1 MRVSLLTSASAELMM
16 NDNQH
21 HHLTAGPADLRR
33 SYTKLDFTV
42 NNANCSRERNSCS
55 RQTPQHHRHN
65 QVRDTGIRRRSNAMP
80 SNRGKP
86 TMEIYRP
93 PNVRSD
99 VLQNGLSANP
109 NPRLNVHAKEFTMKQ
124 GELSNSRSAVIVP
137 GTLNNRDLNHTQA
150 SHHALQQSKSSCNI
164 LHPLQH
170 SKSSGNVLH
179 TLRQSCSSGS
189 ILQGP
194 RVHFQL
200 DTEDSEQQILDLVTP
215 PVKVP
220 VSAGMRSPMKSYSTA
235 EIKSTIGLSNDVNK
249 MHGAHDVELAE
260 QSEVHVVMGLRSVH
274 LPMSTPLPSLKRSRS
289 LGAADMAARQHAHV
303 MEAPELGNFSPEVQ
317 TVISK
322 AIADPNKVSA
332 RSLMDLV
339 RQIMERAISSV
350 YFALPAA
357 KLCITIIEKETKE
370 TFLESLLNLCQQ
382 WYQERD
388 RVLKNG
394 SNIGAS
400 PVPHFCAFMQFLNE
414 MYCELK
420 RRQLQLKTQY
430 DGVPPGL
437 VLLTLVYKCCLDC
450 LKPPSSQG
458 ETDSLFFV
466 LTSIGRDLENE
477 LPTHIP
483 LLLASVRDA
492 FLEPAAVPAIKKTLL
507 QLIELHASRWQLPAR
522 AVMYYTAH

>member
-1 MRVSLLTSASAELMM
+1 MG
-16 NDNQH
+16 DNQH
-21 HHLTAGPADLRR
+21 LTTGPASDLRR

-42 NNANCSRERNSCS
+42 NNVTCGRERNNYM
-55 RQTPQHHRHN
+55 RQAVQYHHH
-65 QVRDTGIRRRSNAMP
+65 QARDAGGRRRNAMP

-93 PNVRSD
+93 PNVRTD
-99 VLQNGLSANP
+99 ALQNGLSTNS

-124 GELSNSRSAVIVP
+124 GDLSTSRSAVNVP
-137 GTLNNRDLNHTQA
+137 GALNNRD
-150 SHHALQQSKSSCNI
+150 SHPIREAHHVLQQSKSSGNI

-179 TLRQSCSSGS
+179 TLQQSCSSGN

-200 DTEDSEQQILDLVTP
+200 DERDSHQQTLEMAIT
-215 PVKVP
+215 PVKVHP
-220 VSAGMRSPMKSYSTA
+220 PTGVRVPLKSYSTTEMKTA
-235 EIKSTIGLSNDVNK
+235 IGLTNVA
-249 MHGAHDVELAE
+249 HGVEVLGHNE
-260 QSEVHVVMGLRSVH
+260 GHVVSGLRSVH
-274 LPMSTPLPSLKRSRS
+274 LPISTPLSSLKRSRS
-289 LGAADMAARQHAHV
+289 LGAADMASKQQGPAV
-303 MEAPELGNFSPEVQ
+303 EAPELGNFSLEMQ
-317 TVISK
+317 ETISK
-322 AIADPNKVSA
+322 AVEDPNKVSA

-339 RQIMERAISSV
+339 CQIMERAVSSV
-350 YFALPAA
+350 CFALPAA

-370 TFLESLLNLCQQ
+370 TFLESLLNLSQQ
-382 WYQERD
+382 WYQDRD

-394 SNIGAS
+394 PSSGAS
-400 PVPHFCAFMQFLNE
+400 PSPRFCAFMQFLNE

-437 VLLTLVYKCCLDC
+437 VLLTLVFKCCLDC
-450 LKPPSSQG
+450 LKPPNSQG

-477 LPTHIP
+477 LPGQIP

-492 FLEPAAVPAIKKTLL
+492 FLKTAAMPMIKKTLL
-507 QLIELHASRWQLPAR
+507 QLIELHASRWQLPAP
-522 AVMYYTAH
+522 AVMYYTTH

>member
-1 MRVSLLTSASAELMM
+1 MKVSVLPSTTAVM

-21 HHLTAGPADLRR
+21 HHFTGPPDLRR

-42 NNANCSRERNSCS
+42 NSPNSGRERNSYV
-55 RQTPQHHRHN
+55 RQTSQQHHH
-65 QVRDTGIRRRSNAMP
+65 QVRETGSRRRNNAMP

-93 PNVRSD
+93 PNVRTD
-99 VLQNGLSANP
+99 LLQNGLSTNS

-124 GELSNSRSAVIVP
+124 GDLSTSRSAVNIP
-137 GTLNNRDLNHTQA
+137 GTLNNRD
-150 SHHALQQSKSSCNI
+150 SHQIRAAQHALQQSKSICNI
-164 LHPLQH
+164 MHPLQH

-179 TLRQSCSSGS
+179 TLQQSCSSGN

-200 DTEDSEQQILDLVTP
+200 DTGDAEQQISEMVTP
-215 PVKVP
+215 PVKAVLP
-220 VSAGMRSPMKSYSTA
+220 TSMKSPLKSYSTTEMKTA
-235 EIKSTIGLSNDVNK
+235 VGLSNDVNK
-249 MHGAHDVELAE
+249 TQAHSTEVIEHA
-260 QSEVHVVMGLRSVH
+260 EVHTVTGLRSIH
-274 LPMSTPLPSLKRSRS
+274 LPMSTPLSSLKRSRS
-289 LGAADMAARQHAHV
+289 LGAADMAARQQAHII
-303 MEAPELGNFSPEVQ
+303 ETPSLGNFPPEIQ
-317 TVISK
+317 STISK
-322 AIADPNKVSA
+322 AVEDPNKVSA

-339 RQIMERAISSV
+339 RQIMERAVSSV
-350 YFALPAA
+350 YYALPAA

-388 RVLKNG
+388 RVLKNVL
-394 SNIGAS
+394 SCGAS
-400 PVPHFCAFMQFLNE
+400 PNPRFCAFMQFLNE

-437 VLLTLVYKCCLDC
+437 VLLTLVFKCCLDC
-450 LKPPSSQG
+450 LKPPNSQG

-466 LTSIGRDLENE
+466 LTSIGRDLESE
-477 LPTHIP
+477 LPGQIP
-483 LLLASVRDA
+483 VLLASVRDA
-492 FLEPAAVPAIKKTLL
+492 FLKTATIPAVKKTLL
-507 QLIELHASRWQLPAR
+507 QLIELHASRWQLPAP

>member
-1 MRVSLLTSASAELMM
+1 MKVSLLPASAVLMM
-16 NDNQH
+16 GENQHHLAGGPAELRRSYAKLDFTANNGNGSRERNNYTRQTNQH
-21 HHLTAGPADLRR
+21 HHHQA
-33 SYTKLDFTV
+33 
-42 NNANCSRERNSCS
+42 RESGS
-55 RQTPQHHRHN
+55 
-65 QVRDTGIRRRSNAMP
+65 RRRNNAMP

-99 VLQNGLSANP
+99 VLQNGLSNS

-124 GELSNSRSAVIVP
+124 GDLSTSRSTVNVP
-137 GTLNNRDLNHTQA
+137 ATLNINNHRE
-150 SHHALQQSKSSCNI
+150 SHHSRAG
-164 LHPLQH
+164 HHTLQH

-179 TLRQSCSSGS
+179 TTLQQSSSS
-189 ILQGP
+189 VNILQGP

-200 DTEDSEQQILDLVTP
+200 DSRDPELHILEMAEVGGHAEPYTVT
-215 PVKVP
+215 
-220 VSAGMRSPMKSYSTA
+220 
-235 EIKSTIGLSNDVNK
+235 
-249 MHGAHDVELAE
+249 
-260 QSEVHVVMGLRSVH
+260 GLRSVH
-274 LPMSTPLPSLKRSRS
+274 LPMSTPSSSLKRSRS
-289 LGAADMAARQHAHV
+289 LGAADMASRSGLGAAK
-303 MEAPELGNFSPEVQ
+303 EAPELGNFSLEMQ
-317 TVISK
+317 NIISK
-322 AIADPNKVSA
+322 AVEDPNKVSA

-339 RQIMERAISSV
+339 RQIMERAVASV
-350 YFALPAA
+350 YYALPAA

-388 RVLKNG
+388 RVLKSG
-394 SNIGAS
+394 SSSGAS
-400 PVPHFCAFMQFLNE
+400 PSPRFCAFMQFLNE

-450 LKPPSSQG
+450 LKPPNSQG
-458 ETDSLFFV
+458 ETDTLFFV

-477 LPTHIP
+477 LPSQVP
-483 LLLASVRDA
+483 NLLASVRDA
-492 FLEPAAVPAIKKTLL
+492 FLKTATIPTVKKTLL
-507 QLIELHASRWQLPAR
+507 QLIELHASRWQLPAS